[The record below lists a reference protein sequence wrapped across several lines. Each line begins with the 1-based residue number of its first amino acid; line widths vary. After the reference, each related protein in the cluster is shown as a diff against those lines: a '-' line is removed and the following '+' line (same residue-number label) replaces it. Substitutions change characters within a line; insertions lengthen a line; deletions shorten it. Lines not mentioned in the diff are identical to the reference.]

1 MDPEANKCREHGLL
15 EGRYANYFEIGHNAY
30 EFLCDFGQAY
40 EEGEKA
46 QIHTRVITNPK
57 YARVLCKLL
66 GESIDRYEQTFGVI
80 PKD

>member
-1 MDPEANKCREHGLL
+1 MEPEANKYRESGLL

-40 EEGEKA
+40 EGGEKA
-46 QIHTRVITNPK
+46 QIHTRIIIGPK
-57 YARVLCKLL
+57 YAQALCKLL

-80 PKD
+80 PED